1 MFMQMFFSEVHP
13 ACHGDAHGIKR
24 GSNQKRMIS
33 TLLST
38 QNCMLVCEIYTINII
53 AKLDKMAILF
63 YRKIFIQVR
72 VFESNDPLS

>member
-1 MFMQMFFSEVHP
+1 MFFSEVHP

-33 TLLST
+33 TLLGT

-53 AKLDKMAILF
+53 AKLDKMAIFVLHENF
-63 YRKIFIQVR
+63 HTSKSF
-72 VFESNDPLS
+72 